1 MTASP
6 TQPPKNPEPVRFT
19 TELREAGRGG
29 AYIEFPF
36 DVEEL
41 FGTKARIPVRLTFG
55 GAPYRGSLVQYAGTC
70 MVGIPKAVRE
80 RAGVSLG
87 QTVEIVIEVDDEE
100 RAVELPPELAEALA
114 RDEVAAAGWNRF
126 SFTHKRE
133 YAQAILDAKRPETR
147 AKRVAEAIEAARAK
161 TDKETRSSS

>member
-6 TQPPKNPEPVRFT
+6 KQPPKNPGPVRFN

-41 FGTKARIPVRLTFG
+41 FGTKARIPVRLSFA
-55 GAPYRGSLVQYAGTC
+55 GAPYRGSLLQYAGAR

-80 RAGVSLG
+80 QAGVHPG
-87 QTVEIVIEVDDEE
+87 QTVEIVLEVDDEE

-114 RDEVAAAGWNRF
+114 RDDVAAVGWDRF

-133 YAQAILDAKRPETR
+133 YAQAILAAKRPDTKAR
-147 AKRVAEAIEAARAK
+147 RVAEAVAAARMQ
-161 TDKETRSSS
+161 TDQRTRSSS